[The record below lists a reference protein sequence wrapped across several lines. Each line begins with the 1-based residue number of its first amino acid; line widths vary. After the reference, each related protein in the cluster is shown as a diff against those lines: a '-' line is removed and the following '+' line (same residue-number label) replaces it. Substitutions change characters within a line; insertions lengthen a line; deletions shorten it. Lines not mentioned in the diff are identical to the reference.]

1 MPPTST
7 RIWTPA
13 AYFPSRTTWPKWS
26 KATRR
31 SKSSPAPPTTW
42 CPATIRSC
50 SRATQRPRPA
60 SKAGWCVS
68 MWSPRANQELS
79 RPRRRQGR
87 DCKARAVSARLYD
100 EFPVPAMTGRTGT
113 SANLVRWSLRLIR
126 VTGVKQPPLR
136 NAIVRRAGGARGSE
150 RLTGAAMT
158 TSWTPSRDKRLLAQQ
173 AAGRTAAQIAKTL
186 GVTRNAVIGRSRR
199 LRGIVYQSDIDSW
212 TRANAQRAEEARKRA
227 QVRRVAQRK
236 ALRDLARAMARGA
249 PVGKAMARAH
259 KAGALWRQIG
269 GYFGISQQA
278 AYERA
283 KTWTQRSRS

>member
-1 MPPTST
+1 
-7 RIWTPA
+7 
-13 AYFPSRTTWPKWS
+13 
-26 KATRR
+26 
-31 SKSSPAPPTTW
+31 
-42 CPATIRSC
+42 
-50 SRATQRPRPA
+50 
-60 SKAGWCVS
+60 
-68 MWSPRANQELS
+68 
-79 RPRRRQGR
+79 
-87 DCKARAVSARLYD
+87 
-100 EFPVPAMTGRTGT
+100 
-113 SANLVRWSLRLIR
+113 
-126 VTGVKQPPLR
+126 
-136 NAIVRRAGGARGSE
+136 
-150 RLTGAAMT
+150 MT

-199 LRGIVYQSDIDSW
+199 LRGIVYQSDIDSR

-236 ALRDLARAMARGA
+236 ALRDLARAMARGV

-269 GYFGISQQA
+269 HYFGISQQA

>member
-1 MPPTST
+1 VEL
-7 RIWTPA
+7 A
-13 AYFPSRTTWPKWS
+13 A
-26 KATRR
+26 
-31 SKSSPAPPTTW
+31 
-42 CPATIRSC
+42 
-50 SRATQRPRPA
+50 
-60 SKAGWCVS
+60 
-68 MWSPRANQELS
+68 
-79 RPRRRQGR
+79 
-87 DCKARAVSARLYD
+87 
-100 EFPVPAMTGRTGT
+100 
-113 SANLVRWSLRLIR
+113 
-126 VTGVKQPPLR
+126 
-136 NAIVRRAGGARGSE
+136 SE
-150 RLTGAAMT
+150 RMTGAAMT

-236 ALRDLARAMARGA
+236 ALRDLARAMARGV

-269 GYFGISQQA
+269 HYFGISQQA

>member
-1 MPPTST
+1 
-7 RIWTPA
+7 
-13 AYFPSRTTWPKWS
+13 
-26 KATRR
+26 
-31 SKSSPAPPTTW
+31 
-42 CPATIRSC
+42 
-50 SRATQRPRPA
+50 
-60 SKAGWCVS
+60 
-68 MWSPRANQELS
+68 
-79 RPRRRQGR
+79 
-87 DCKARAVSARLYD
+87 
-100 EFPVPAMTGRTGT
+100 
-113 SANLVRWSLRLIR
+113 
-126 VTGVKQPPLR
+126 
-136 NAIVRRAGGARGSE
+136 
-150 RLTGAAMT
+150 MT

-236 ALRDLARAMARGA
+236 ALRDLARAMARGV

-269 GYFGISQQA
+269 RYFGISQQA

>member
-1 MPPTST
+1 M
-7 RIWTPA
+7 
-13 AYFPSRTTWPKWS
+13 
-26 KATRR
+26 
-31 SKSSPAPPTTW
+31 
-42 CPATIRSC
+42 
-50 SRATQRPRPA
+50 
-60 SKAGWCVS
+60 
-68 MWSPRANQELS
+68 
-79 RPRRRQGR
+79 
-87 DCKARAVSARLYD
+87 
-100 EFPVPAMTGRTGT
+100 
-113 SANLVRWSLRLIR
+113 
-126 VTGVKQPPLR
+126 
-136 NAIVRRAGGARGSE
+136 
-150 RLTGAAMT
+150 TGAAMT

-236 ALRDLARAMARGA
+236 ALRDLARAMARGV

-283 KTWTQRSRS
+283 KTWTERSRS